1 MTDETTISTADWLR
15 GALRSRTVW
24 INVALAVLGGLELS
38 GAHLTTLFGSQ
49 VAAGILLVGSVANL
63 ALRAVTTTPLP
74 HR

>member
-49 VAAGILLVGSVANL
+49 VAAGILLVGSVVNL

>member
-1 MTDETTISTADWLR
+1 MTDETTISTADGLR

>member
-1 MTDETTISTADWLR
+1 MTDETPITALDWIR

-49 VAAGILLVGSVANL
+49 VAAAVLLIGSLANL
-63 ALRAVTTTPLP
+63 VLRAVTTAPLP

>member
-1 MTDETTISTADWLR
+1 MTDETEISVSDWLR
-15 GALRSRTVW
+15 GALHSRTVW

-49 VAAGILLVGSVANL
+49 VAASVLLIGSLANL
-63 ALRAVTTTPLP
+63 VLRAVTTAPLP

>member
-38 GAHLTTLFGSQ
+38 GAHLTTLLGPQ
-49 VAAGILLVGSVANL
+49 VAAGILLAGSMANL

>member
-1 MTDETTISTADWLR
+1 MTDEIEISTRDWLR

-24 INVALAVLGGLELS
+24 INIALAVLGGLELS

-49 VAAGILLVGSVANL
+49 LSAAVLLVGSLANL
-63 ALRAVTTTPLP
+63 ALRAITTAPLP

>member
-1 MTDETTISTADWLR
+1 MTDEIEISTRDWLR

>member
-49 VAAGILLVGSVANL
+49 VAAAVLLIGSLANL
-63 ALRAVTTTPLP
+63 VLRAVTTAPLP